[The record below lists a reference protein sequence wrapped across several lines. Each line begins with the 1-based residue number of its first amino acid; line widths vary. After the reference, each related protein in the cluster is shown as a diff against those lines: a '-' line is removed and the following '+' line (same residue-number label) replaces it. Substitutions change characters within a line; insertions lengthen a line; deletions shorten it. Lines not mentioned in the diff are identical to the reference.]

1 MRRVL
6 SALLGLVAVGLIGFA
21 LLGGGQATTASTQTT
36 VRTPAALSEQLPEPR
51 LVRAAEGRPATP
63 TEVRIPRLGVVAPVL
78 SVGTRG
84 DVLVPPSDPTE
95 LGWWAEGARPGD
107 PGRALVAGHT
117 VNAGGGALDD
127 LETLERGDRVTVGS
141 RGGSTR
147 WVVESV
153 EVLGKG
159 DIARRA
165 QQLFAQEGPARLV
178 LLTCEDWDGTAYR
191 SNVVV
196 TARPA

>member
-1 MRRVL
+1 VRRAL

-36 VRTPAALSEQLPEPR
+36 VHTPAPLPEPR
-51 LVRAAEGRPATP
+51 LVRAAQGRPGTP
-63 TEVRIPRLGVVAPVL
+63 EEVRIPRLGVAARVLPVA
-78 SVGTRG
+78 TRG
-84 DVLVPPSDPTE
+84 DGLVPPSDPTE

-127 LETLERGDRVTVGS
+127 LETLERGDRVVVGS
-141 RGGSTR
+141 RGDVTR
-147 WVVESV
+147 WVVDSV

-159 DIARRA
+159 EIARRA
-165 QQLFAQEGPARLV
+165 EQLFTQEGPARLV
-178 LLTCEDWDGTAYR
+178 LLTCEDWDGSAYR

-196 TARPA
+196 VARPA

>member
-36 VRTPAALSEQLPEPR
+36 VRTPAPLPEPR
-51 LVRAAEGRPATP
+51 LVRAAEGRPGTP
-63 TEVRIPRLGVVAPVL
+63 TEVRIPRLGVTAPVL
-78 SVGTRG
+78 PVATRG

-127 LETLERGDRVTVGS
+127 LERLERGDRVTVGG
-141 RGGSTR
+141 RGDSTR

-159 DIARRA
+159 DVARRA
-165 QQLFAQEGPARLV
+165 EQLFTQEGPARLV

-196 TARPA
+196 LARPA

>member
-6 SALLGLVAVGLIGFA
+6 AGLLGLVAAALVAVA
-21 LLGGGQATTASTQTT
+21 LLGGGQATTASTQRT
-36 VRTPAALSEQLPEPR
+36 VPSQAPLPEPR
-51 LVRAAEGRPATP
+51 LVRAAEGRPGTP
-63 TEVRIPRLGVVAPVL
+63 VEVRIPQLDVVAPVL
-78 SVGTRG
+78 PVATRVE
-84 DVLVPPSDPTE
+84 VLVPPSDPTE

-117 VNAGGGALDD
+117 VSSGGGALDD

-141 RGGSTR
+141 REGSTR

-159 DIARRA
+159 EIARRA
-165 QQLFAQEGPARLV
+165 EQLFTQEGPARLV
-178 LLTCEDWDGTAYR
+178 LLTCEDWDGSAYL

-196 TARPA
+196 VARPV

>member
-1 MRRVL
+1 
-6 SALLGLVAVGLIGFA
+6 
-21 LLGGGQATTASTQTT
+21 
-36 VRTPAALSEQLPEPR
+36 
-51 LVRAAEGRPATP
+51 
-63 TEVRIPRLGVVAPVL
+63 VRIPRLGVVAAVLPVA
-78 SVGTRG
+78 TRG
-84 DVLVPPSDPTE
+84 EVLVPPSDPAE

-127 LETLERGDRVTVGS
+127 LETLKRGDRVTVGS

-159 DIARRA
+159 EIALRA
-165 QQLFAQEGPARLV
+165 EQLFTQEGPSRLV
-178 LLTCEDWDGTAYR
+178 LLTCEDWDGTRYL

-196 TARPA
+196 TALPVDPEASPTAGPTPDSGAVDG

>member
-36 VRTPAALSEQLPEPR
+36 VRTPAALAEQLPEPR

-78 SVGTRG
+78 PVGTRG

-127 LETLERGDRVTVGS
+127 LETLEPGDRVTVGS

-153 EVLGKG
+153 AVLGKG

-178 LLTCEDWDGTAYR
+178 LLTCEDWDGSAYL

-196 TARPA
+196 IARPA

>member
-6 SALLGLVAVGLIGFA
+6 SLLLGLVAVGLAGFA
-21 LLGGGQATTASTQTT
+21 LLGGGQATTASTQST
-36 VRTPAALSEQLPEPR
+36 VRTPAAAPLPEPR
-51 LVRAAEGRPATP
+51 LARAAEGRPGTP

-78 SVGTRG
+78 PVATRG

-117 VNAGGGALDD
+117 VSTGGGALDD
-127 LETLERGDRVTVGS
+127 LETLQRGDRVSVGS
-141 RGGSTR
+141 RGDRTR

-159 DIARRA
+159 EIARRA
-165 QQLFAQEGPARLV
+165 GQLFTQQGPARLV
-178 LLTCEDWDGTAYR
+178 LLTCEDWDGTAYL

-196 TARPA
+196 IARHA

>member
-1 MRRVL
+1 MRRAL
-6 SALLGLVAVGLIGFA
+6 SALLGLLAVGLVGFA
-21 LLGGGQATTASTQTT
+21 LLGGGQATTASTQSTG
-36 VRTPAALSEQLPEPR
+36 RGPAALTQSLPEPR
-51 LVRAAEGRPATP
+51 LVRAAEGRPGTP
-63 TEVRIPRLGVVAPVL
+63 VEVRIPRLDVVAGVLPVA
-78 SVGTRG
+78 TRG
-84 DVLVPPSDPTE
+84 EVLVPPSDPTE

-107 PGRALVAGHT
+107 QGRALVAGHT

-165 QQLFAQEGPARLV
+165 EQLFTQEGPARLV
-178 LLTCEDWDGTAYR
+178 LLTCEDWDGSAYL

-196 TARPA
+196 VARPA

>member
-36 VRTPAALSEQLPEPR
+36 VRTPAALSEALPEPR

-78 SVGTRG
+78 PVATRG

-127 LETLERGDRVTVGS
+127 LEALERGDRVMVGS

-153 EVLGKG
+153 AVLGKG

>member
-1 MRRVL
+1 MRRAL

-36 VRTPAALSEQLPEPR
+36 VRTPAALSEALPEPR

-78 SVGTRG
+78 PVATRG

-127 LETLERGDRVTVGS
+127 LEALERGDRVMVGS

-153 EVLGKG
+153 AVLGKG